1 MNRIMNSSN
10 RCSAPVLL
18 ATLAATS
25 ISLASHAETIT
36 VCPGGS
42 CDFTDPVAAVNAAVP
57 GDTVL
62 IAAGTYQLASTV
74 QLYGKELTIRG
85 AVDAQ
90 GRPTTVLD
98 GRGVNNVIGALGVTD
113 QTRFENL
120 VITNGRA
127 DYGGGVFLSS
137 AHPVFRNCHLRN
149 NSARWHGGAMLLSQS
164 SSPTLIDCEITANSA
179 GNTQFPGQGRAG
191 AVTVGTGTLT
201 LIGCTVSGNSADGSG
216 GAFMLQ
222 STSTVLL
229 EYTRVC
235 GNSAPTDAQISFNAG
250 GGTVTQGS
258 DACIADICND
268 CPVVPPCVADISAD
282 GVVDGFD
289 LGQVL
294 SAWGNCPGCAA
305 DLNHDGIVNAV
316 DLSVVLSG
324 WGSCS

>member
-1 MNRIMNSSN
+1 MNRVMNSSN

-18 ATLAATS
+18 ATLAASS
-25 ISLASHAETIT
+25 ISLASHAGTIT

-42 CDFTDPVAAVNAAVP
+42 CDFTDPVTAVNAAVA
-57 GDTVL
+57 GDTIL
-62 IAAGTYQLASTV
+62 IAAGTYPLTSTV

-98 GRGVNNVIGALGVTD
+98 GQGTNIVLGALGVTD

-137 AHPVFRNCHLRN
+137 ANPVFRNCHIRN
-149 NSARWHGGAMLLSQS
+149 NSARWQGGAMTLSQS
-164 SSPTLIDCEITANSA
+164 ASPTLIDCEITANSA

-222 STSTVLL
+222 SASTVLL
-229 EYTRVC
+229 ESTRIC
-235 GNSAPTDAQISFNAG
+235 GNSAPTDAQISYNGG
-250 GGTVTQGS
+250 GGTVTQGT
-258 DACIADICND
+258 DACIADTCSE
-268 CPVVPPCVADISAD
+268 CPVVPPCIADISAD

-294 SAWGNCPGCAA
+294 SAWGNCPGCAS
-305 DLNHDGIVNAV
+305 DLNHDGVVNAV

-324 WGSCS
+324 WGSCN